1 MADDP
6 SQQASPS
13 QQGGPSQQAG
23 HAYPTRLSRGLALL
37 LGVAGAIFVVVHFA
51 DLERFL
57 ALLEQAR
64 PIWLLPAVGFQAVT
78 YASVAFGWKL
88 VLAQAEKPLPLKN
101 LLPIALSKLFA
112 DQAVPAAGM
121 GGNLLLIDRLTRL
134 GVTRGTAAA
143 SLIVSLIGYYVAYA
157 FLALVMIFVLWLQE
171 DATPLLVGLVTTFLL
186 VALAIPSLALWL
198 RKRGSEPLP
207 PRIERFKPLAK
218 LLEVIG
224 DAPAAL
230 VRDHRL
236 LAKVS
241 FCNALVFLA
250 DAMTLAAIMLAF
262 GLPFL
267 PGAAFLALM
276 AGSISGTLS
285 PIPMGLGT
293 FEAAATAILAS
304 LNIPFEEALASV
316 LVLRGFTLWLP
327 LFPAFYLLRKGGHA
341 IGTVKPNS
349 HGGTG

>member
-6 SQQASPS
+6 AQQE
-13 QQGGPSQQAG
+13 G
-23 HAYPTRLSRGLALL
+23 HAHSTRLSRGLALFL
-37 LGVAGAIFVVVHFA
+37 AIAGTLFVVVHFA

-64 PIWLLPAVGFQAVT
+64 PIWLLPAFGFQAVT
-78 YASVAFGWKL
+78 YTSVAWGWRL
-88 VLAQAEKPLPLKN
+88 VLAEADKPLPLKK

-112 DQAVPAAGM
+112 DQVVPAAGM
-121 GGNLLLIDRLTRL
+121 GGNLLLIDRLTRQ

-143 SLIVSLIGYYVAYA
+143 SLTVSLIGYYVAYA
-157 FLALVMIFVLWLQE
+157 FLALVMIFVLWLQQ

-207 PRIERFKPLAK
+207 PQIERFKPLAK
-218 LLEVIG
+218 LLEVVG

-230 VRDHRL
+230 VRDRRL
-236 LAKVS
+236 LAKVT

-250 DAMTLAAIMLAF
+250 DAMTLTAVMLAF
-262 GLPFL
+262 GLPFV
-267 PGAAFLALM
+267 PEAAFLALM

-293 FEAAATAILAS
+293 FEAAATAILVS
-304 LNIPFEEALASV
+304 LNFPFEGALASV

-327 LFPAFYLLRKGGHA
+327 LFPSFYLLRKSGHA
-341 IGTVKPNS
+341 VGSDGADTA
-349 HGGTG
+349 GGTG

>member
-1 MADDP
+1 MIDDP
-6 SQQASPS
+6 TQHGSHGYS
-13 QQGGPSQQAG
+13 
-23 HAYPTRLSRGLALL
+23 TRLSRSLALF
-37 LGVAGAIFVVVHFA
+37 LGVAGAIFLIAHFA
-51 DLERFL
+51 DLEHFL
-57 ALLEQAR
+57 ALLEQAQ
-64 PIWLLPAVGFQAVT
+64 PIWLLPAIGFQAMT
-78 YASVAFGWKL
+78 YMAVAQGWKL
-88 VLAQAEKPLPLKN
+88 VLAKAEKPLSLQK

-112 DQAVPAAGM
+112 DQAMPAAGM

-157 FLALVMIFVLWLQE
+157 FLAVVMIFVLWLQK

-186 VALAIPSLALWL
+186 VAVAIPSLALWL

-230 VRDHRL
+230 VKDHRL
-236 LAKVS
+236 LAKVTL
-241 FCNALVFLA
+241 CNALVFLA
-250 DAMTLAAIMLAF
+250 DAMTLATVMLAF

-276 AGSISGTLS
+276 AGSISATLS

-304 LNIPFEEALASV
+304 LNIPFESALASV

-327 LFPAFYLLRKGGHA
+327 FFPSFYLLRKGGSA
-341 IGTVKPNS
+341 VGGSTGPDSMEGTR
-349 HGGTG
+349 